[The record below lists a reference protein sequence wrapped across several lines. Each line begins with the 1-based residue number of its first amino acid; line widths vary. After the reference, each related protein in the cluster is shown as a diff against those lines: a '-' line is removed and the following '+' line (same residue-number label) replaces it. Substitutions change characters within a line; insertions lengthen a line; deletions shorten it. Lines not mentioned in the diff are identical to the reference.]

1 MSAEPTVTS
10 RTIFRG
16 RAVTLRVDEVR
27 LPSGRL
33 GHWEIIEHPGAAAV
47 VAVTDDDHVIL
58 VRQHRKAV
66 EGVLLEIPA
75 GTLEPGET
83 PLRCAHRELAEETGF
98 QAREMRPLVTFVPS
112 PGILTEEITI
122 FLARGLAPVP
132 RAIEPEEEGLGVVR
146 VPLDQIPAM
155 IRGGE
160 IRDAKSLIGLML
172 LVWGDALRDP
182 AGHEP
187 AQPR

>member
-1 MSAEPTVTS
+1 VSEEPTVTS

-27 LPSGRL
+27 LASGRF
-33 GHWEIIEHPGAAAV
+33 GHREIVEHPGAAAV
-47 VAVTDDDHVIL
+47 VAVADDDHLIL

-66 EGVLLEIPA
+66 ERVLLEIPA
-75 GTLEPGET
+75 GTLEPGES
-83 PLRCAHRELAEETGF
+83 PLDCAHRELAEETGLR
-98 QAREMRPLVTFVPS
+98 AREMRRLVAFVPS

-122 FLARGLAPVP
+122 FLARGLVPVP
-132 RAIEPEEEGLGVVR
+132 RAIEPEEEGLAVVR

-155 IRGGE
+155 IRSGE

-172 LVWGDALRDP
+172 LVWGDASRDP
-182 AGHEP
+182 DGHEP